1 MKSTKHKRS
10 GWLELELSL
19 VWTLK
24 NWSICEIQNVLEA
37 GRIVSWKPE
46 PDVVYFCFCSSE
58 QTRIYLG
65 ANKRKAWSA
74 NIHRTKNFAKFQS
87 SSRRFFLSKRH
98 DFGYQLWKISDK
110 VKHELSDNWDNNR
123 FISTRFQRTRQK
135 GLKLLNQQNV
145 PNVISKLISNASK
158 SPNRFNPAY
167 EWNYR
172 LFVRDSLF

>member
-123 FISTRFQRTRQK
+123 FISTRFQRTQAT
-135 GLKLLNQQNV
+135 
-145 PNVISKLISNASK
+145 ISHWTKMFTNDRGIKATERFKTVK
-158 SPNRFNPAY
+158 SAKCA
-167 EWNYR
+167 
-172 LFVRDSLF
+172 